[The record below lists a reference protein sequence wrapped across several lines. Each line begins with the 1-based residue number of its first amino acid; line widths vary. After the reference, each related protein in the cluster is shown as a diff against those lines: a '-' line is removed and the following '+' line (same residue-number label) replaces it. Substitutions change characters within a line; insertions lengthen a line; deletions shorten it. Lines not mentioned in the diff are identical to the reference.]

1 MSETITLRF
10 SIFSKFHNND
20 KNQKKNNV
28 KNYDI
33 LWLASARG
41 GFVWGSTV
49 NLSENIH
56 YYNYSDIDIFE
67 IGETLLLGQKK

>member
-1 MSETITLRF
+1 MTKIR
-10 SIFSKFHNND
+10 
-20 KNQKKNNV
+20 KNNNV

-41 GFVWGSTV
+41 VLYRGVQGFWVRD
-49 NLSENIH
+49 IH

-67 IGETLLLGQKK
+67 IGETLMLGQKK

>member
-1 MSETITLRF
+1 M
-10 SIFSKFHNND
+10 
-20 KNQKKNNV
+20 

-41 GFVWGSTV
+41 VLYRGVQGFGVRD
-49 NLSENIH
+49 IH

-67 IGETLLLGQKK
+67 IGETLMLGQKK